1 MAGIG
6 IENLVSLNTLVFSS
20 TEFLFRYLPVFLLI
34 FFLVPNRFR
43 NFVLFA
49 YSILLYGAGEPLYV
63 CLLLGMTVVN
73 WLFGRS
79 LQGEKAVSDYMQDKW
94 RHRRKKKWFVVAVL
108 CNVLLLV
115 YFKISNAFDS
125 GLLLPIGI
133 SFYTFKSISY
143 LADVYLEKV
152 EAEQSFVSF
161 GAYLCMFPQIVSG
174 PIMRYEEA
182 ALDLKF
188 GVYSLAQAEN
198 GLRRIVIGL
207 GAKVLIADRLGILWN
222 DIQTIGF
229 ESISTPLAWLGALGY
244 SLQLYFDFAGY
255 SLIAVGIGE
264 IIGLPVIKNF
274 DQPYSSRSISE
285 FYRRWHITLG
295 SWFRDYIYIP
305 MGGNRKGLLRTVI
318 NLLVVWTLT
327 GFWHGGSIN
336 FVIWGLILG
345 ILIVAEKLI
354 WGRFL
359 KKHRIFS
366 HIYVLFLIP
375 LTWMV
380 FAIPSL
386 SDMGIY
392 FARLFPFFGI
402 GTAVNPGDF
411 IKELTIFAT
420 VLVPALLFC
429 IPAVCTWFEK
439 HKRSLPVLLAT
450 AAMFWLT
457 VYQMANAVNNPF
469 MYANF

>member
-6 IENLVSLNTLVFSS
+6 IENLVGLNTLVFSS
-20 TEFLFRYLPVFLLI
+20 TEFLFRYLPAFFLI
-34 FFLVPNRFR
+34 FFLVPDRFK
-43 NFVLFA
+43 NAVLFA
-49 YSILLYGAGEPLYV
+49 YSILLYGAGEPVYV
-63 CLLLGMTVVN
+63 LLLLGMTVVN

-79 LQGEKAVSDYMQDKW
+79 QQDKTESSVFMQDKW
-94 RHRRKKKWFVVAVL
+94 QRKKQTKWFIVAVA

-115 YFKISNAFDS
+115 YFKLSNAFDAR
-125 GLLLPIGI
+125 LLLPVGI

-143 LADVYLEKV
+143 LADVYTKKT
-152 EAEQSFVSF
+152 EAEQSFVCF

-182 ALDLKF
+182 QPDLKY
-188 GVYSLAQAEN
+188 GVYKLAKAES
-198 GLRRIVIGL
+198 GVRRIVLGL

-222 DIQTIGF
+222 DLQTIGF
-229 ESISTPLAWLGALGY
+229 ESISTPLAWLGALAY

-264 IIGLPVIKNF
+264 IMGLPVIVNF
-274 DQPYSSRSISE
+274 DQPYSARSVSA
-285 FYRRWHITLG
+285 FYRRWHMTLG

-305 MGGNRKGLLRTVI
+305 MGGNRKGRLRTVL
-318 NLLVVWTLT
+318 NLLAVWALT

-336 FVIWGLILG
+336 FVIWGLLLG
-345 ILIVAEKLI
+345 FLIVGEKLL
-354 WGRFL
+354 WGGFL
-359 KKHRIFS
+359 KRHRIFS
-366 HIYVLFLIP
+366 HLYVLFLIP

-386 SDMGIY
+386 SELGIY
-392 FARLFPFFGI
+392 FARLFPFFGV

-411 IKELTIFAT
+411 RKELAIFGP
-420 VLVPALLFC
+420 VLAAGIFFC
-429 IPAVCTWFEK
+429 IPAVCTWFDR
-439 HKRSLPVLLAT
+439 HKRSLGVLLAT
-450 AAMFWLT
+450 AALFWLA
-457 VYQMANAVNNPF
+457 VYRMANAVNNPF